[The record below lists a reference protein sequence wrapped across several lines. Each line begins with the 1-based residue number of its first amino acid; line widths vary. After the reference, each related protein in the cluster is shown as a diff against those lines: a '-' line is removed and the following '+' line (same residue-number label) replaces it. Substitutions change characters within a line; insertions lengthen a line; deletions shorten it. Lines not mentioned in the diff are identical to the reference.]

1 MSGFI
6 CVCVSYI
13 VYCISY
19 TGFFGSEVFSLK
31 SLLQKIFSQITH
43 LDKKTRRKVWHG
55 DTFVKL
61 IFVTKQR
68 NMKFIKII
76 HCQYTVCVYMFVCV
90 SVSNVCSLLLM
101 VAYLVVVVM

>member
-1 MSGFI
+1 MKIPFAKI
-6 CVCVSYI
+6 
-13 VYCISY
+13 
-19 TGFFGSEVFSLK
+19 
-31 SLLQKIFSQITH
+31 IFSQITH

-61 IFVTKQR
+61 IFVTKQG

-76 HCQYTVCVYMFVCV
+76 HRQYTVCVYVFVSV

-101 VAYLVVVVM
+101 VAYLAVMM